1 MQMKIR
7 LTKKFMPTQFYKKNL
22 GIWGL
27 VFEVGYSRAPDI
39 GPGPPMAAWRKF
51 GRAILSRNSPK
62 NHLTKFFDWKILN
75 SKQKLQAEAKAGI
88 FLFSCVVRQIFCQ
101 NAKTSK

>member
-1 MQMKIR
+1 MKIR

-22 GIWGL
+22 ETGGL

-88 FLFSCVVRQIFCQ
+88 FVFSSGIHQIFC
-101 NAKTSK
+101 